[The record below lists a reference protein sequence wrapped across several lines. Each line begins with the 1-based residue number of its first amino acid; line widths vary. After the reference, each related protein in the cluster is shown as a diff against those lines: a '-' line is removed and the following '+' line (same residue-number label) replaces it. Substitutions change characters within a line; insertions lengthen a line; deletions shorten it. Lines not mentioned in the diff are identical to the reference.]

1 MATVFYSWQA
11 DHPTDTGR
19 NLVERALR
27 EAIKALNSDAE
38 IEEAE
43 RDDVRLDRDTL
54 DVPGSPPIMQTI
66 FAKVDVASAFV
77 ADLTFVAARTDG
89 RLMPNPNVTLEYGYA
104 LRALTHASV
113 IGVMNTAFGDLD
125 DNPLP
130 FDLGHLRRP
139 ITYDCP
145 SDATEEE
152 RKQVRK
158 ALAGTFKVALK
169 LIFDKAPRAA
179 VAEPPAFVRLEP
191 LDGRARF
198 RKGSE
203 PIGELHGGLPMLDDD
218 GDPRVFLEPGPAMWL
233 RVMPALALHT
243 ELRNTQI
250 QDAMQAQGVR
260 AVPLNLHNE
269 TFSSHGV
276 RGPDGF
282 GLCSRV
288 HDAMTRALIYGFKRG
303 ELWTIDS
310 RPCKSPATRMN
321 ARDAG

>member
-113 IGVMNTAFGDLD
+113 IGVMNTAFGNLD

-152 RKQVRK
+152 RKRVRK

-169 LIFDKAPRAA
+169 LIFDNGPKRV
-179 VAEPPAFVRLEP
+179 VAEPPARRRSFGWSRLTGEPDFVRGASPSGSCTAACRCSTMMEI
-191 LDGRARF
+191 RAF
-198 RKGSE
+198 
-203 PIGELHGGLPMLDDD
+203 
-218 GDPRVFLEPGPAMWL
+218 FLS
-233 RVMPALALHT
+233 
-243 ELRNTQI
+243 
-250 QDAMQAQGVR
+250 QG
-260 AVPLNLHNE
+260 
-269 TFSSHGV
+269 
-276 RGPDGF
+276 
-282 GLCSRV
+282 
-288 HDAMTRALIYGFKRG
+288 
-303 ELWTIDS
+303 
-310 RPCKSPATRMN
+310 RPCGCGSCQR
-321 ARDAG
+321 